1 MLFHDLP
8 EDVLFEILTYCDV
21 YTVVSF
27 LRVCEFSRVAALSKP
42 LWRSLLRG
50 LSARHH
56 ILNLHAI
63 DGYTTEQ
70 LIAEAKH
77 LVCGPATWSDK
88 SSVPPT
94 VSSSKSFPLNTQTR
108 LLPGG
113 RYFSVMQHDEM
124 QVFDAVTGRR
134 VWLRS
139 LAGTHARAWEVEMRD
154 DGQSA
159 VFFFVHNNSATNRQV
174 LSIVQADFSTGL
186 WDVHFD
192 GVLNNYIGRACN
204 PVLSGDLLGVK
215 WVYRPYGKRERG
227 MLVIDWRKQLYV
239 IFDCTTVSLTQA
251 FVPGN
256 IIFTTATA
264 QQPNDRL
271 LLIYTLASIGSHWR
285 PIGQLLSMLQ
295 PLPPSWS
302 GWKTPIF
309 ACRDVQSR
317 VFNHH
322 MHMTLHPNPIRDNAY
337 KLMIY
342 TSNRKWGNKS
352 GFADTLRQKLGRQP
366 PGAKAVLFTYRLIV
380 GSPPDYSLSWTR
392 VSVVPAVPQII
403 PPISYAGY
411 AVAAPKTLDGL
422 GQASDTRSS
431 GVTETVEPCGMDG
444 SHFPPYLWDGSCET
458 QRRPL
463 PLPLVNAASVAGRLS
478 SFEFPADYD
487 PSAIPSMDP
496 TGFFAHP
503 LPPDLFPFHPE
514 FPASASWDGTL
525 ASSWLPASTQQP
537 NEWDDRS
544 IQPLWD
550 DLVSSFQPAAV
561 RPPSTGSSAGD
572 LFDDLPL
579 SSLTSAVDV
588 ASDIAGT
595 RRASTRKRTQA
606 ESATAASSSSTSS
619 SKRRKKLE
627 DPLAGWVMQDP
638 DTGEE
643 LTRKEWVERYP
654 EDFKMCY
661 KKDHQRYLDYL
672 AQSVSDS

>member
-70 LIAEAKH
+70 LIAEAKR
-77 LVCGPATWSDK
+77 LVCGPATWPDK

-94 VSSSKSFPLNTQTR
+94 VSSSKSFPLNRQTR

-192 GVLNNYIGRACN
+192 GRACN

-239 IFDCTTVSLTQA
+239 IFDCTTVSLTQTKVA

-256 IIFTTATA
+256 IIFTTATV

-285 PIGQLLSMLQ
+285 PIGQLLSSDHGSVRDFNDLNLSA
-295 PLPPSWS
+295 PTLAAVVERVEDADIRLS
-302 GWKTPIF
+302 
-309 ACRDVQSR
+309 RDVQSR
-317 VFNHH
+317 VFSHH

-366 PGAKAVLFTYRLIV
+366 PGAKAVLFAYRLIV

-392 VSVVPAVPQII
+392 VSAVPAVPQII

-411 AVAAPKTLDGL
+411 AVVWTDRYTREAQVVDARLPRPRRKLLTGWVK
-422 GQASDTRSS
+422 QAIREVVVLPRRSNHVS
-431 GVTETVEPCGMDG
+431 
-444 SHFPPYLWDGSCET
+444 
-458 QRRPL
+458 
-463 PLPLVNAASVAGRLS
+463 LS
-478 SFEFPADYD
+478 
-487 PSAIPSMDP
+487 
-496 TGFFAHP
+496 
-503 LPPDLFPFHPE
+503 L
-514 FPASASWDGTL
+514 
-525 ASSWLPASTQQP
+525 
-537 NEWDDRS
+537 
-544 IQPLWD
+544 
-550 DLVSSFQPAAV
+550 
-561 RPPSTGSSAGD
+561 SAG
-572 LFDDLPL
+572 
-579 SSLTSAVDV
+579 SVV
-588 ASDIAGT
+588 
-595 RRASTRKRTQA
+595 RV
-606 ESATAASSSSTSS
+606 
-619 SKRRKKLE
+619 E
-627 DPLAGWVMQDP
+627 DQHITISHYA
-638 DTGEE
+638 
-643 LTRKEWVERYP
+643 
-654 EDFKMCY
+654 
-661 KKDHQRYLDYL
+661 
-672 AQSVSDS
+672 